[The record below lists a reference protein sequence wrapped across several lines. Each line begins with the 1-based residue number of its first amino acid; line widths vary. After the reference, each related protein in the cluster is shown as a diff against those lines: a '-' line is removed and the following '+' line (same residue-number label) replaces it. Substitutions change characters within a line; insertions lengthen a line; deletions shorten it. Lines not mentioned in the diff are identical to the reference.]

1 MLKKNADKSFEAVEI
16 ASPNGDRTQIKGK
29 RSAGRLIMAELEA
42 FGDALLRLF
51 LRVVRI
57 AARPQ
62 HLARIAREAIQQ
74 ADALCF
80 RRPLDRSG
88 SGSYSAFP
96 SARAIADDPP
106 ECTRECS
113 LIGKTR
119 LQGDISYRKIAG

>member
-62 HLARIAREAIQQ
+62 QPRQDCARSDPASGRPMLQTPVRSVRLGKLQRVSIGPGY
-74 ADALCF
+74 
-80 RRPLDRSG
+80 RRR
-88 SGSYSAFP
+88 
-96 SARAIADDPP
+96 SARMRA
-106 ECTRECS
+106 
-113 LIGKTR
+113 
-119 LQGDISYRKIAG
+119 